1 MTRRNREVGIIKS
14 LAIGAALVAALAM
27 PAYAGDNK
35 LSFTGSAVLTTDYMF
50 RSISNTSRGSGGA
63 GRIRC
68 DLRHVLG
75 LRVGIQYRFW

>member
-35 LSFTGSAVLTTDYMF
+35 LSRRRPDDAILGEESGDGS
-50 RSISNTSRGSGGA
+50 
-63 GRIRC
+63 
-68 DLRHVLG
+68 LRWVVDPLDG
-75 LRVGIQYRFW
+75 TINYLYEIPALR